1 MTTITIE
8 LPDDLALRASRVG
21 VLDRAYVSAL
31 IEEATRYAAAN
42 KLRDVWLT
50 MDAVD
55 TPIMSNDELAGCIQ
69 AVRAA
74 HRAVDG
80 AQGSR

>member
-8 LPDDLALRASRVG
+8 LPDDLATRASRAG

-31 IEEATRYAAAN
+31 IEEATRYAAAD
-42 KLRDVWLT
+42 KLRQVWKE
-50 MDAVD
+50 MDA
-55 TPIMSNDELAGCIQ
+55 TDEPAMTDEELTACIK

-74 HRAVDG
+74 HRAQRD
-80 AQGSR
+80 AQGRH